1 MLNKTPLWK
10 SILIGFVLIIGF
22 IYALPNIYPDDFA
35 LQVSGT
41 SASVIVTERE
51 LNAIE
56 NALNRD
62 AIPYKSAE
70 LTDGS
75 ITVRFADGDTQ
86 LSAQSVVQAAIGEE
100 YLAALNMVPTTP
112 DWLSGLGATP
122 MKLGLDLR
130 GGVHFLMEVDLAEA
144 IKTTLAVSVNDV
156 RTTMRAERLRYRS
169 VEQVGDTEILVLF
182 RQENKRDQAQSLAR
196 REFTDFVPTAI
207 EQDGL
212 YGVRLTLADN
222 RIREIEDYAITQ
234 NLAAIR
240 NRINALGVAE
250 PLVQRQG
257 RGRIVIQLP
266 GVQDTALAKRIIGNT
281 ANLEF
286 RLEARPDAA
295 STDTE
300 RFEFRSEPRSALL
313 EKDII
318 VTGSSVVRASQS
330 FDENGQPQVNI
341 SMDSL
346 GGKKML
352 RVTTNAVQRR
362 MAVIY
367 IEHKER
373 TRDVR
378 VDGEVTQ
385 SKVRFVEKK
394 IISLATIQS
403 PLGNDFRITGLDSPA
418 EAGELALLLRSGALS
433 APVYFVEERTV
444 GPSLGQKNIEAGT
457 KSIMLGFGLVLVFMI
472 FYYRVFGL
480 VANIALA
487 ANVFIVIAVMS
498 LLSATL
504 TLPGIA
510 GIVLTVGMAVD
521 ANVLIYERIREELR
535 NGLPPQSAIHAGYDR
550 AFVSIFDANITTLIA
565 SLILFAVGTGPVAGF
580 AITLSIGIVASMFTA
595 IVVTRAVVNLI
606 YGGRKVTTLSIGS
619 AASVRT
625 KTNPA
630 S

>member
-10 SILIGFVLIIGF
+10 ALVIIFVLAVGF

-35 LQVSGT
+35 IQISGAST
-41 SASVIVTERE
+41 SDLVTERQLE
-51 LNAIE
+51 RTE
-56 NALNRD
+56 TALSS
-62 AIPYKSAE
+62 AGISYKQAVLE
-70 LTDGS
+70 GNS
-75 ITVRFADGDTQ
+75 ITVRFTDNDSQ
-86 LSAQSVVQAAIGEE
+86 LAAQPVVQRAIGEE

-112 DWLSGLGATP
+112 EWLTNIGATP

-144 IKTTLAVSVNDV
+144 LKQTMNVNLSDVKSTL
-156 RTTMRAERLRYRS
+156 RQEKIRYRS
-169 VEQVGDTEILVLF
+169 VNMTGPSEIQALF
-182 RQENKRDQAQSLAR
+182 RNEDERDEALNLAR
-196 REFTDFVPTAI
+196 REFIDFVADDF
-207 EQDGL
+207 ERDDM
-212 YGVRLTLADN
+212 YGVSLRLDEA
-222 RIREIEDYAITQ
+222 RVREIEDYAITQ
-234 NLAAIR
+234 NLSAIR

-286 RLEARPDAA
+286 RLEAKPDASA
-295 STDTE
+295 SDTE
-300 RFEFRSEPRSALL
+300 THEFRSEVRDALL

-318 VTGSSVVRASQS
+318 VTGSSVVNASQS

-341 SMDSL
+341 RLDSL

-352 RVTTNAVQRR
+352 RVTQNAVQRR
-362 MAVIY
+362 MAVLY
-367 IEHKER
+367 VEHKER
-373 TRDVR
+373 TRQIQSE
-378 VDGEVTQ
+378 GEVIE
-385 SKVRFVEKK
+385 KKIRFVEKG

-403 PLGNDFRITGLDSPA
+403 PLGNEFRITGLDSPA
-418 EAGELALLLRSGALS
+418 EASELALLLRSGALT

-444 GPSLGQKNIEAGT
+444 GPSLGQQNIEAGT
-457 KSIMLGFGLVLVFMI
+457 NSILLGFGLVLIFMI

-565 SLILFAVGTGPVAGF
+565 ALILFAVGTGPVKGF

-606 YGGRKVTTLSIGS
+606 YGGRQIKTLSIGGNTKVIDAEEAS
-619 AASVRT
+619 A
-625 KTNPA
+625 
-630 S
+630 